1 MAILIDRIN
10 RVELRDVIE
19 AGVIAGVI
27 FAAFESIAT
36 AVVSGPASATMPIR
50 MISAIVLGKAAL
62 DSSYSFVPVAI
73 TGLAVHLLLS
83 IAFAGLFAAMAT
95 RVAHATE
102 GELLTNSGQLAV
114 AGTIFGATLWLVNFY
129 LVAPLVGWTWFPGNV
144 HRVIALV
151 GHAFFFGF
159 PLGWSLG
166 RMTGVLTMT
175 VR

>member
-10 RVELRDVIE
+10 QVELRDVIE
-19 AGVIAGVI
+19 AGVTAGVI
-27 FAAFESIAT
+27 FAAFETIAT
-36 AVVSGPASATMPIR
+36 AVVTGPASATMPIR

-62 DSSYSFVPVAI
+62 DPNYSLVLVGI
-73 TGLAVHLLLS
+73 TGLAVHLLFS
-83 IAFAGLFAAMAT
+83 IAFAGLFTAIVT
-95 RVAHATE
+95 RVAYATE
-102 GELLTNSGQLAV
+102 GELLTNSSQLAV

-129 LVAPLVGWTWFPGNV
+129 LVAPLVGWTWFPANV

-151 GHAFFFGF
+151 GHAFFFGC

-166 RMTGVLTMT
+166 RMIRVFTVT